1 MIDRKTF
8 KLSVIIP
15 CYNEKN
21 TIQEILNRI
30 DKSLKNNEF
39 SKYEILIVDDFS
51 NDGTEEILKNLSN
64 NGKIQT
70 YFHDANL
77 GKGAAIQTA
86 LKHITGDI
94 IIIQDADLE
103 YNPEDYEKLLT
114 PFLKY
119 NADVVYGSR
128 FRSSNIN
135 RVLFF
140 WHSIANKFITLCS
153 NLFSDL
159 NLTDVETGYKAF
171 KKDIIKKIN
180 IEEKRFGFEIEIT
193 HKIANSKPTPKFFE
207 VGISYYGRTY
217 DEGKKIGIKDA
228 FRALYCIIKFG
239 LIRKFF

>member
-1 MIDRKTF
+1 MKI
-8 KLSVIIP
+8 SIIIP
-15 CYNEKN
+15 VFNEEK
-21 TIQEILNRI
+21 TVIQ
-30 DKSLKNNEF
+30 
-39 SKYEILIVDDFS
+39 
-51 NDGTEEILKNLSN
+51 ILKNIKEIEN
-64 NGKIQT
+64 KIEGHFEIIVINDGST
-70 YFHDANL
+70 DNTKNL
-77 GKGAAIQTA
+77 LIEHKDNYEKLIDLNINQGKGNAVNEGF
-86 LKHITGDI
+86 KSSTGDI

-217 DEGKKIGIKDA
+217 EEGKKIGIKDA

>member
-39 SKYEILIVDDFS
+39 LKYEILIVDDFS
-51 NDGTEEILKNLSN
+51 NDGSKEILKNLSN

-86 LKHITGDI
+86 LKYITGDI

-103 YNPEDYEKLLT
+103 YDPFDYNKLLV
-114 PFLKY
+114 PFFET
-119 NADVVYGSR
+119 NADIVYGSR
-128 FRSSNIN
+128 FLGGGKYVRIH
-135 RVLFF
+135 FF
-140 WHSIANKFITLCS
+140 WHYLANKILTFLC
-153 NLFSDL
+153 NLFINL
-159 NLTDVETGYKAF
+159 NLTDMETGYKVFKASALKSINLKEKSFAF
-171 KKDIIKKIN
+171 EPEVTIKLAKK
-180 IEEKRFGFEIEIT
+180 
-193 HKIANSKPTPKFFE
+193 SYKFFE
-207 VGISYYGRTY
+207 VPITYNGRSYE
-217 DEGKKIGIKDA
+217 EGKKIGLKDA
-228 FRALYCIIKFG
+228 FIALKTIILYSFKN
-239 LIRKFF
+239 

>member
-1 MIDRKTF
+1 MKISIIVPVFNEEKT
-8 KLSVIIP
+8 II
-15 CYNEKN
+15 
-21 TIQEILNRI
+21 Q
-30 DKSLKNNEF
+30 
-39 SKYEILIVDDFS
+39 
-51 NDGTEEILKNLSN
+51 ILKNIK
-64 NGKIQT
+64 KIESKVQGDFEIIVINDGST
-70 YFHDANL
+70 DNTINL
-77 GKGAAIQTA
+77 LNENKNIYEKLININKNQGKGNAINEGFRNS
-86 LKHITGDI
+86 TGDI

-103 YNPEDYEKLLT
+103 YNPEDYEKLLI
-114 PFLKY
+114 PFFKY
-119 NADVVYGSR
+119 DADVVYGSR

-159 NLTDVETGYKAF
+159 NLTDVETGYKVF
-171 KKDIIKKIN
+171 KKDIVKRIN

-193 HKIANSKPTPKFFE
+193 HKIANCKPKPKIFE

-217 DEGKKIGIKDA
+217 EEGKKIGIKDA